1 MSKVLLVDDEPD
13 IHEILDVHLKRKGI
27 DVEHALTGEEGV
39 EAYKKMLES
48 NDLPDL
54 VIMDLNLSG
63 EKGIDGIELHKE
75 GKGKRIDGARAAEQI
90 LKINPDAIIWGYT
103 AWTDTEWA
111 EKLRKAGAKKIV
123 KRLVPFKE
131 FAEMVA
137 DFLQSANI

>member
-1 MSKVLLVDDEPD
+1 MNKVLLIDDEPD

-39 EAYKKMLES
+39 EMYKKMFES
-48 NDLPDL
+48 NDEPRL

-63 EKGIDGIELHKE
+63 ERGIDGIELHKE
-75 GKGKRIDGARAAEQI
+75 GKGKRIDGVRATERI
-90 LKINPDAIIWGYT
+90 MKINPDAVIWGYT
-103 AWTDTEWA
+103 AWSDTKWA
-111 EKLRKAGAKKIV
+111 RKLREAGTKKIV

-137 DFLQSANI
+137 DFVEE